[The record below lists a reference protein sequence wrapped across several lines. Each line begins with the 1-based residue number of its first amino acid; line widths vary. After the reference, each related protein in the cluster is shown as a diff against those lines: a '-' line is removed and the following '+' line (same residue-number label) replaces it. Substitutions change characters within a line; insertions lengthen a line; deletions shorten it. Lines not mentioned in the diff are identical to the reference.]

1 MSDKTKAILSIVIG
15 VVAIISGFL
24 PVTNEIVAIIV
35 FVVATALVIEGL
47 TLSKKAMKTEPK
59 LAKIGRIVCLLYLVI
74 FIVIIITAFFSGIIT
89 GE

>member
-74 FIVIIITAFFSGIIT
+74 FIVIIITAFFLGIIT